1 MKNYIKETLNTC
13 ICVFSLLL
21 SVALPAQEDQ
31 GFLLRHSFVQ
41 AGTNASDS
49 ELVNGVRVFLG
60 GNHDSGGLVAPD
72 VESASSLG
80 NSRAVG
86 KANLNTATV
95 SGEITGSVS
104 LSAHG
109 KLRDTLYFINE
120 SADWSTEVKIPY
132 EVEWSSSGDRVS
144 DFGGRVASRPY
155 VSFPVSKLRVTPDT
169 SQVSFDGDDYSDVH
183 KGTLTLRGI
192 TGMMQI
198 EMAADVYS
206 IDKPDNNSW
215 FSKGRLVFRFPEGIP
230 DGVAFDSI
238 SGSFLNKNTD
248 KRVWGGKYGG
258 VFDQLSPFEQGG
270 LFNSIKNWIPAHI
283 PSEDNHVL
291 FLPDPYATSEG
302 LINPVT
308 MPSTSV
314 TVDSVTVDANN
325 VKLLFPEPSMGT
337 SIFTIKDEFKLV
349 DGSLELSAISRSE
362 LFDTYGILQ
371 LLGDTDMS
379 NGELVL
385 GNRTAVSGPSWELE
399 PGYRFVLKGEG
410 THSTNEQLATIED
423 SMRLL
428 PWTKAEPV
436 DENGQPQLEV
446 KGQGRVSGD
455 LINEGWLELNE
466 PPMEIDASH
475 DSRLVVEGDY
485 TQTDTGVLEVNL
497 GGVVNLGDVDGFQG
511 LATPLTIKGK
521 AVIDGTLRLS
531 RKEGY
536 VAKPGDYFTIVL
548 AEKGI
553 DLGGGLRND
562 GGPKS
567 PTIYQRGFKKVEGIL
582 ETGNPN
588 VYWGIDYNQRKTGEH
603 IIQVVALSVPRR
615 VIRTYKNFSR
625 LLAAEYE
632 FLTPAAIQNRK
643 AAANLIITSHGT
655 SHFADLNGS
664 DALGEV
670 SIGMHALAEKGGL
683 GSEYDVIAIDWRQFA
698 TNPLG
703 GSEPLLFHPLPEC
716 LGSSFAVRVRS
727 FLPNKGSD
735 SRSRSFDPYE
745 AARFS
750 QQYSRSL
757 LSYFKET
764 GYNIGGLQS
773 LQTIGHSS
781 GSYMADGI
789 LDVLN
794 EPGISPFAGDQPA
807 KTHLTL
813 LDAYL
818 PPAKGGTDCLLASW
832 KGEPLGELGNA
843 AFGSASYQIEHYF
856 NTDISGGTNNE
867 IDLRPSSAVVTFDV
881 TDYLLEPI
889 YWAGGHGV
897 PVEFY
902 RDSIY
907 AHLNESLLLN
917 VAQTPTQ
924 SYLLALPR
932 IAAGMSKVIKGAGA
946 VFSPL
951 FVDLGLGVNL
961 DSTYLNASA
970 DDLSDGDI
978 DVFVPELTKIVKAL
992 AKWGS
997 SQVDVKAF
1005 ETLGTNVTKL
1015 GIAAYRFITSSPA
1028 ASKFELQ
1035 IDKQF
1040 NLLVFDVERVSGI
1053 GGNITVIVEGL
1064 TVGFIDFNLEPNL
1077 HKSGSLVPYKF
1088 STPAMSGDTVT
1099 VEFVVNDTD
1108 EGQVVMDLSNIGFA
1122 ILENIVTDEV
1132 GGSDGSIVSSPGATS
1147 ESSGGGGSL
1156 STFLIFLLLLMY
1168 LGLMYSR
1175 ADNSGVSHNLRI
1187 KR

>member
-144 DFGGRVASRPY
+144 GFGDRVASRPY

-325 VKLLFPEPSMGT
+325 VKLVFTEPLDGA
-337 SIFTIKDEFKLV
+337 SIFTIKNGFMLT
-349 DGSLELSAISRSE
+349 DGSLELSAVPGSN
-362 LFDTYGILQ
+362 LFDTYGLLQ
-371 LLGDTDMS
+371 FLGDVDMA
-379 NGELVL
+379 NGELRL
-385 GNRTAVSGPSWELE
+385 RNRTAVSGLNEELE
-399 PGYRFVLKGEG
+399 VGHRVVLKGDG
-410 THSTNEQLATIED
+410 GYPTDEQLATIED
-423 SMRLL
+423 SIRLL
-428 PWTKAEPV
+428 PWETLEPI
-436 DENGQPQLEV
+436 DENGMPQLEV
-446 KGQGRVSGD
+446 QGQGRVSGD
-455 LINEGWLELNE
+455 LTNEGWLKLNTSPE
-466 PPMEIDASH
+466 EIDAGH
-475 DSRLVVEGDY
+475 DSRLVVGGDY
-485 TQTDTGVLEVNL
+485 EQTDTGVLEVIL
-497 GGVVNLGDVDGFQG
+497 GGVDGFKG
-511 LATPLTIKGK
+511 LTTPLTVKGR
-521 AVIDGTLRLS
+521 ASINGTLRLNL
-531 RKEGY
+531 KEGY
-536 VAKPGDYFTIVL
+536 VAKLGDYFTIVL

-562 GGPKS
+562 GGPKYE
-567 PTIYQRGFKKVEGIL
+567 TIHQRGFKQVEGVL
-582 ETGNPN
+582 DTGDPN
-588 VYWGIDYNQRKTGEH
+588 VFWGVDYNQRKVGEH
-603 IIQVVALSVPRR
+603 IIQVVALSVPKR
-615 VIRTYKNFSR
+615 VIGTFRNPSGK
-625 LLAAEYE
+625 LAAAQE
-632 FLTPAAIQNRK
+632 FLNPSAIQSHK
-643 AAANLIITSHGT
+643 APNLIITSHGT
-655 SHFADLNGS
+655 THYADLNGS
-664 DALGEV
+664 DSLGEV
-670 SIGMHALAEKGGL
+670 AIGMFALAEKGGL
-683 GSEYDVIAIDWRQFA
+683 ESEYDVIAVDWRHFA
-698 TNPLG
+698 TNAL
-703 GSEPLLFHPLPEC
+703 SIFRDC
-716 LGSSFAVRVRS
+716 LGYGAAVDQRS
-727 FLPNKGSD
+727 FTSDTAFD
-735 SRSRSFDPYE
+735 SRARGFDPYE
-745 AARFS
+745 TARFS
-750 QQYSRSL
+750 QQYARSL
-757 LSYFKET
+757 LIYFKEA
-764 GYNIGGLQS
+764 GYDIGGLKS
-773 LQTIGHSS
+773 LHTIAHSS
-781 GSYMADGI
+781 GSYMADGVFDI
-789 LDVLN
+789 LLRPEV
-794 EPGISPFAGDQPA
+794 SPFGGKKPA

-818 PPAKGGTDCLLASW
+818 PPAKGGERCAFSVW
-832 KGEPLGELGNA
+832 KGEALGGLGNTP
-843 AFGSASYQIEHYF
+843 FGVSANYMEHYF
-856 NTDISGGTNNE
+856 NRDVAGGTNNE

-881 TDYLLEPI
+881 SDYLLEPST
-889 YWAGGHGV
+889 WGDGHSV
-897 PVEFY
+897 PIEFY

-907 AHLNESLLLN
+907 AHLNEPLLLN
-917 VAQTPTQ
+917 RAQNPYQ
-924 SYLLALPR
+924 SYIL
-932 IAAGMSKVIKGAGA
+932 GMPEVSASISRVIKGVGA
-946 VFSPL
+946 TFSPL
-951 FVDLGLGVNL
+951 FVDLGLGANL
-961 DSTYLNASA
+961 DSVYINASA
-970 DDLSDGDI
+970 VDLSDGDI
-978 DVFVPELTKIVKAL
+978 DVFVPELHKIFTAL
-992 AKWGS
+992 EQWGNGS
-997 SQVDVKAF
+997 VSVTAF
-1005 ETLGTNVTKL
+1005 ETSGTDVISLGNN
-1015 GIAAYRFITSSPA
+1015 AYRFTTSSPA
-1028 ASKFELQ
+1028 IGQFKLQ

-1040 NLLVFDVERVSGI
+1040 NLLLLDVERVSGI
-1053 GGNITVIVEGL
+1053 GGNITVLVDGL
-1064 TVGFIDFNLEPNL
+1064 AVGFINLESDL
-1077 HKSGSLVPYKF
+1077 EKSGSSVPYKF
-1088 STPAMSGDTVT
+1088 STPAMSGDSVT

-1147 ESSGGGGSL
+1147 ESSGGGGSQ